1 MRSLHLISNTNTVE
15 CRYNAVQ
22 YNKILHTS
30 LQWRGQNINKRLN
43 LQKTH
48 HTSPYRASYGVS
60 FVRIFDKI
68 DRVITAPHCTWD
80 ASLWTH
86 HPWNYNH
93 MKTLLWSWCDYLSH
107 IRSQTSMAKCIETP
121 SQGPWSYTVPTL
133 LLCVS
138 GSTGDEWWTIAAC
151 GEKSGSKVPGEDA
164 E

>member
-1 MRSLHLISNTNTVE
+1 MCKRLRLLADNNVHSRWRHQIETCSALLVLCAGNSPVTGHWREALMVSLICAWINGWVNNRATGDLRRHRHHYHVIVMDPLVLGYTVE

-68 DRVITAPHCTWD
+68 DRVITAPHC
-80 ASLWTH
+80 
-86 HPWNYNH
+86 
-93 MKTLLWSWCDYLSH
+93 
-107 IRSQTSMAKCIETP
+107 I
-121 SQGPWSYTVPTL
+121 
-133 LLCVS
+133 
-138 GSTGDEWWTIAAC
+138 IA
-151 GEKSGSKVPGEDA
+151 
-164 E
+164 